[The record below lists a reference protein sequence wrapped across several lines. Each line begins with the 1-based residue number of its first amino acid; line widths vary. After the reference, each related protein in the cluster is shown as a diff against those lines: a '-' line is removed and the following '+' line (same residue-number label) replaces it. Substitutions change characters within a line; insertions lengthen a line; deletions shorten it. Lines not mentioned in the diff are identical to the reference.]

1 MKMKHQIPTLVSGFF
16 IFILCLL
23 PGSALPEVSWAAAF
37 SLDKWVHAALYF
49 LWFFMYR
56 FSGGQKPI
64 QTVCL
69 MLLFGGFIELF
80 QEFVLTYRS
89 GEWLDW
95 CADAFGLL
103 LGMLLVKPR
112 MTRTTDQGSKYI

>member
-1 MKMKHQIPTLVSGFF
+1 MKHQIPTLVSGFF

-23 PGSALPEVSWAAAF
+23 PGSALPEVSWSAAF
-37 SLDKWVHAALYF
+37 SLDKWVHLALYF
-49 LWFFMYR
+49 LWFFVYR
-56 FSGGQKPI
+56 FWGGQKPL
-64 QTVCL
+64 QAVCL

-95 CADAFGLL
+95 CADALGLI
-103 LGMLLVKPR
+103 LGILLVKPR
-112 MTRTTDQGSKYI
+112 TTRTTEQGSNYI